1 MIIFFASYE
10 PQRHTVLDFS
20 IRLCLL
26 HTLLNDYI
34 HAIRYENFIL
44 WFHNS
49 LHYHHCHCSL
59 QAWLLQL
66 SITSFASLWSPGPNS
81 GRGDSGGCCGTK
93 VWNSV
98 LEKFIVSRFAVIQLV
113 IRVWAFWRW
122 SMLESKSV
130 VHAVTGIVVMWCW
143 CLCLWNEQHGRV
155 VSVYTTDSQYE
166 VAVIKVLGHNRDAI
180 VCDTTE
186 TAQRA
191 IDYLKI
197 KMHPP
202 QTFLPLNNLHI
213 TTTND
218 KLDRYDH
225 SLKYS
230 SCVDIVPSR
239 RHLQNSKLLQ
249 YWQRKAASLLP
260 PSK

>member
-1 MIIFFASYE
+1 M
-10 PQRHTVLDFS
+10 
-20 IRLCLL
+20 
-26 HTLLNDYI
+26 
-34 HAIRYENFIL
+34 
-44 WFHNS
+44 
-49 LHYHHCHCSL
+49 
-59 QAWLLQL
+59 
-66 SITSFASLWSPGPNS
+66 
-81 GRGDSGGCCGTK
+81 
-93 VWNSV
+93 
-98 LEKFIVSRFAVIQLV
+98 
-113 IRVWAFWRW
+113 
-122 SMLESKSV
+122 
-130 VHAVTGIVVMWCW
+130 
-143 CLCLWNEQHGRV
+143 

-249 YWQRKAASLLP
+249 Y
-260 PSK
+260 